1 MKNVWADVWWAV
13 LLRGLVAVL
22 FGLGAFFWPD
32 LTVATLALLYTPY
45 AVADG
50 AILIFLSLRD
60 RPVNTCCW
68 AGLVHGGISILA
80 GIAALAWPGLTTL
93 SLLII
98 AAVRAALG
106 GLLEIVTAV
115 QLRQEIEAESLL
127 ILDGMLSIIVAVLL
141 LANPGTRIVGLASGI
156 GAYAVLLGLMLAS
169 LAFNLRHAGKQNG
182 EMPSGAERAF

>member
-1 MKNVWADVWWAV
+1 MKNVWANVWWAV

-50 AILIFLSLRD
+50 A